1 MGSPENFRQ
10 NESMSHVDLDTR
22 PALAPGVR
30 LQADPVSGEPVLL
43 YPEGVLVL
51 NETAHAIAGH
61 CNGQARVREIV
72 EALSCAYEIDESTL
86 SADTLECLADL
97 AERNL
102 IVFKP

>member
-1 MGSPENFRQ
+1 MNR
-10 NESMSHVDLDTR
+10 VDLNCR

-61 CNGQARVREIV
+61 CDGNANVREIV
-72 EALSCAYEIDESTL
+72 TALSTEYEIDEVTL
-86 SADTLECLADL
+86 SADALECLGDL
-97 AERNL
+97 AGRNL
-102 IVFKP
+102 IVLQP